1 MRRPQLPRLLAVAL
15 ALLVALTACTLT
27 QDKPPLIVTATL
39 SASLDTPVLTETPV
53 PPPTDTPA
61 LLPSA
66 TPVPTATDTQPA
78 AFTNTPTP
86 GAPVPS
92 ATPAPTRT
100 RPGPTALPPL
110 DDGSGN
116 VVPGTGGAVAQLSPV
131 AGLDA
136 LPATLYYLSADGG
149 NAQVWRLRIGLA
161 YPEQLTFSP
170 NGVAAFDVAPDGTL
184 AYLTPGGGLIVGG
197 IPLPPPPGADGS
209 QAQVTAIAWAPSGAW
224 LAYTVVTPGAA
235 EASGGAHA
243 VEGLWL
249 RSSDGNT
256 VRLQP
261 SV

>member
-1 MRRPQLPRLLAVAL
+1 MTRLPIETPLL
-15 ALLVALTACTLT
+15 
-27 QDKPPLIVTATL
+27 PAT
-39 SASLDTPVLTETPV
+39 DTPV
-53 PPPTDTPA
+53 

-66 TPVPTATDTQPA
+66 TPVPTDTQPA
-78 AFTNTPTP
+78 AFTSTPAP
-86 GAPVPS
+86 GIFMPS

-149 NAQVWRLRIGLA
+149 SPQVWRLRIGLA
-161 YPEQLTFSP
+161 YPEQLTFSTD
-170 NGVAAFDVAPDGTL
+170 GVAAFDVAPDGTL

-197 IPLPPPPGADGS
+197 IPLLPSLTADGS

-235 EASGGAHA
+235 EALSGAHE
-243 VEGLWL
+243 VDGLWL
-249 RSSDGNT
+249 RSSEGNT
-256 VRLQP
+256 VRLQASVYAPDDSQRIFTRPLRWRPDGSEILAGYEVAARP
-261 SV
+261 SAV